1 MKIRRIDYRFHAGVY
16 TSIHRTSWKKIEDLE
31 CLKAV
36 LHNLNDRLDKLHLT
50 CDTFIAVYVHGRH
63 PKRDRYVEYVIR
75 FNPFS
80 SSDREIF
87 REWYHWQTGEW
98 PAL

>member
-1 MKIRRIDYRFHAGVY
+1 MKIRRIDYRFHAAVY
-16 TSIHRTSWKKIEDLE
+16 TSIRRTSWRKIDSLDNLVAIIYNFGKRLE
-31 CLKAV
+31 CKPY
-36 LHNLNDRLDKLHLT
+36 LT
-50 CDTFIAVYVHGRH
+50 CDKFIAIYVHGRH
-63 PKRDRYVEYVIR
+63 PKLDRYVEYVIR

-98 PAL
+98 PA